1 MSVAIGWWLISAGF
15 LTGSAFGLL
24 AQREDWQGG
33 YASRTRRLLRLGHIA
48 LIALGALNVVWP
60 LTTTAR
66 EVSALDSVIAVCF
79 LVGGLTMGPVC
90 FLSAICWRCRVAF
103 VIPSTS
109 LVVGALLAGWDSL
122 QGTLP

>member
-15 LTGSAFGLL
+15 LTGAVFGLL
-24 AQREDWQGG
+24 AQDERWLGG

-60 LTTTAR
+60 LTTTAS
-66 EVSALDSVIAVCF
+66 EPSSITDAITNCF

-90 FLSAICWRCRVAF
+90 FLSALCWRCRAAF
-103 VIPSTS
+103 VIPSTV
-109 LVVGALLAGWDSL
+109 LIIGALLAGWESFR
-122 QGTLP
+122 